1 MFIAKFIK
9 DAIGKYQRSIMNRK
23 SQIWVSAVL
32 YTMVAAIS
40 IAFILQA
47 GIPLIEGMRDRSIF
61 NNMKNQMLVLDQ
73 QIESVASE
81 GRGSQR
87 YVPLEVS
94 HGEIIL
100 DEEGLRWQMTTN
112 TRIVEPR
119 SSYKV
124 GNLLVSANSDV
135 TAREYEDHYVLR
147 NSLIEVSL
155 LKAGS
160 RDVPVP
166 INTTDII
173 ANVTIFD
180 GGNITDPSFTFGIS
194 GDESSREGEGY
205 TTLSRTGSR
214 LGSATHVTHLDI
226 YDEGVLDY
234 SYELHI
240 TLDGEADFIR
250 PEIKNFR
257 SH

>member
-1 MFIAKFIK
+1 
-9 DAIGKYQRSIMNRK
+9 MNKK

-47 GIPLIEGMRDRSIF
+47 GLPLIEGMRDRSIF

-73 QIESVASE
+73 HIEQVASE

-87 YVPLEVS
+87 YVPFEVS
-94 HGEIIL
+94 QGTML
-100 DEEGLRWQMTTN
+100 MDEDGLRWEMSSG

-124 GNLLVSANSDV
+124 GNLVISANSDV
-135 TAREYEDHYVLR
+135 TASEFEDNYVLE
-147 NSLIEVSL
+147 NSLIKLSL
-155 LKAGS
+155 LKAGTKNE
-160 RDVPVP
+160 PVA
-166 INTTDII
+166 INTSDII
-173 ANVTIFD
+173 QSVTVKET
-180 GGNITDPSFTFGIS
+180 GNTTEPDLSFGIS
-194 GDESSREGEGY
+194 GDPASQEGQGY
-205 TTLSRTGSR
+205 TTLTRRGSR
-214 LGSATHVTHLDI
+214 LGSSSHVTHLEI
-226 YDEGVLDY
+226 YKDGLLDY

-240 TLDGEADFIR
+240 ILDGEADFIR
-250 PEIKNFR
+250 PEIRNFR

>member
-1 MFIAKFIK
+1 
-9 DAIGKYQRSIMNRK
+9 MNRK

-47 GIPLIEGMRDRSIF
+47 GLPLIEGMRDRSVF

-73 QIESVASE
+73 HIEQVASE

-87 YVPLEVS
+87 YVPFEIS
-94 HGEIIL
+94 QGEMIL
-100 DEEGLRWQMTTN
+100 DAEGLRWEMETKTK
-112 TRIVEPR
+112 IVEPR

-124 GNLLVSANSDV
+124 GNLLISANSDV
-135 TAREYEDHYVLR
+135 SAEEKEDHYVLE
-147 NSLIEVSL
+147 NSLISLSL

-160 RDVPVP
+160 RSDQVE
-166 INTTDII
+166 INTSDII
-173 ANVTIFD
+173 KNVTVLET
-180 GGNITDPSFTFGIS
+180 GNVTEPDISFGIS
-194 GDESSREGEGY
+194 GDDSSSQGIGY
-205 TTLSRTGSR
+205 TELTRRGTR
-214 LGSATHVTHLDI
+214 LGSSSHVTHLEI
-226 YDEGVLDY
+226 YKDGLLDY

-240 TLDGEADFIR
+240 ILDGEADFVR
-250 PEIKNFR
+250 PEIRNFR